1 MTHLFAHSDDDHDD
15 LLSFDEVLEHHE
27 TFVGSEV
34 TDYGDHLH
42 NIHQF
47 DDELWSLLIKFILSL
62 VISCYFFA
70 VTFLQRPP
78 DDSYWKADYY
88 LT

>member
-1 MTHLFAHSDDDHDD
+1 MSKTFNLTFVIYYNNNNREIAEEEVTHLFAHSDDDHDD

-47 DDELWSLLIKFILSL
+47 DDEL
-62 VISCYFFA
+62 
-70 VTFLQRPP
+70 
-78 DDSYWKADYY
+78 
-88 LT
+88 